1 MLVEFTVGNYRSF
14 KEPVTFSMVAANL
27 KAKNQEL
34 DQNNVFEIEKQPALL
49 TSAALYGA
57 NASGKSNL
65 VAALNIMRDLALYS
79 AIGTERM
86 GGIAVEPFRLNTKTR
101 TQPSHFEIIFIAGGK
116 RYRYGFEV
124 TRDRVEAEWLYFVP
138 STREAKLF
146 ERERDN
152 ISIGETYFR
161 EGKDLEGRTRPNALF
176 LTVVAQFDGHI
187 AQTVAE
193 WFRRLTISFHR
204 DDEALLFYTIQKLLN
219 DQQTAQIR
227 GFVQRLNL
235 DIENFQ
241 VVSRSGESPL
251 NNGKKMF
258 SRATERRAVALR
270 QLPLV
275 YMGDEEGDLTI
286 ETSHRIF
293 NERGEVEEYDLF
305 DLDVHESAGT
315 QKLIALAGSLVDAL
329 ANGQVLV
336 IDELDG
342 SLHSLLTYEIIKL
355 FNNPI
360 ANPHHAQLI
369 FTTHDTNLL
378 DNQLLRRDQIW
389 FVEKDRQGMSEL
401 YSLAEFKVRNDKAY
415 ERGYIQ
421 GRYGAIPYLG
431 NLEMIAGEVDAAQS

>member
-14 KEPVTFSMVAANL
+14 KDSVTFSMVAANIR
-27 KAKNQEL
+27 AKNHTL
-34 DQNNVFEIEKQPALL
+34 DQNNVFKIEKQPALL

-65 VAALNIMRDLALYS
+65 VAALNIMRQLALFS
-79 AIGTERM
+79 AIGTERT

-101 TQPSHFEIIFIAGGK
+101 TQPSHFEIVFVAEGK

-124 TRDRVEAEWLYFVP
+124 TQDRVEAEWLYFVP

-187 AQTVAE
+187 AQTIAE
-193 WFRRLTISFHR
+193 WFRQLTISFHR
-204 DDEALLFYTIQKLLN
+204 DDEVLLFHTIQKLQN

-227 GFVQRLNL
+227 GFVQRLDL
-235 DIENFQ
+235 DIEDFQ
-241 VVSRSGESPL
+241 VVPRSGENPL
-251 NNGKKMF
+251 NSGKKMF
-258 SRATERRAVALR
+258 SKATERRAVALR
-270 QLPLV
+270 QLPLI
-275 YMGDEEGDLTI
+275 YMGDEEGDLTV
-286 ETSHRIF
+286 ETTHRIF
-293 NERGEVEEYDLF
+293 NDQGEVEGYDLF

-315 QKLIALAGSLVDAL
+315 QKLIALAGSIVDAL
-329 ANGQVLV
+329 VNGQVLV

-342 SLHSLLTYEIIKL
+342 SLHSLLTQEIVKL

-389 FVEKDRQGMSEL
+389 FVEKERQGMSDL

-431 NLEMIAGEVDAAQS
+431 NLEMMGEGS